1 MGGLVARSYMNEQT
15 HQTLRGPEP
24 GGDRVSQLITLATP
38 HHGTPLANGSARV
51 PGWESD
57 WNWLAA
63 QLDAMVWNSPSQGS
77 TLSSLQS
84 NRADLRW
91 DDVYP
96 INWPGKYDGTVETNS
111 WLAGVPHT
119 YDYKITAFYG
129 VIGGGGFIVPYGG
142 YGPAG
147 TEVPFGSPGI
157 WDVMQQPHNTAQAIS
172 VLAVITERIMD
183 NAFGSSDTIY
193 SVVNDGV
200 VPAES
205 GEFAGSAATP
215 ISCTGRDHTQMI
227 EDPQGLPCKSG
238 PLFSSIL
245 SILGV
250 SATSPPPLITIS
262 PDDSW
267 SFGSIN
273 VGNSSLETFALSNDG
288 GGTLTVTSV
297 ITSGD
302 SEFSIVGAPISQFS
316 LTPGTSQTVTVRF
329 QPTSGGSKSAAL
341 IVNSNASN
349 NSAKTISLTGTGVAS
364 NPCSYSLTSTV
375 ASVGSGSGSGGFT
388 VNAGAGCT
396 WTVSAGA
403 SWVTIVSPSGGSGS
417 ATQTVTFQVG
427 ANNTGAPQ
435 TTVINVQGGSQAL
448 AFQLT
453 QDYADQGCTY
463 AVSPGVQSMP
473 SSAGG
478 SSFLVSSPSTCGW
491 SASSNTPWITV
502 TTSGTHLGSAS
513 VSYTLAGNSNS
524 SQRIGTITVTGQ
536 NGSTVFSII
545 QSGAANSCSYSI
557 SPAQASSIYQ
567 GGATYINVTTG
578 TGCSWTASSS
588 DAWLVIQNGSY
599 GSGAGQVQFNIS
611 ENPSTS
617 PRIGFITVEGETQKW
632 VYTLTQLA
640 QPAVYPTVT
649 LAEASFTMGNA
660 LVGVTSYQT
669 VTVQNTGTGV
679 LYIGS
684 ISLLSGTAEFRSEE
698 HTSEL
703 QSLR

>member
-63 QLDAMVWNSPSQGS
+63 QLDARVWNSPSQGS

-349 NSAKTISLTGTGVAS
+349 NSAKTISLTGPGVAS

-375 ASVGSGSGSGGFT
+375 ASV
-388 VNAGAGCT
+388 
-396 WTVSAGA
+396 
-403 SWVTIVSPSGGSGS
+403 
-417 ATQTVTFQVG
+417 
-427 ANNTGAPQ
+427 AP
-435 TTVINVQGGSQAL
+435 TRGRGRLPFPVRPA
-448 AFQLT
+448 
-453 QDYADQGCTY
+453 
-463 AVSPGVQSMP
+463 AVSGTVLRAKSQPAPMCRLPSARNPESIVAEDLFRRTGVENWKRADPGAESVHFGSVERPVRLAERFFQSGDYGIAERH
-473 SSAGG
+473 S
-478 SSFLVSSPSTCGW
+478 
-491 SASSNTPWITV
+491 
-502 TTSGTHLGSAS
+502 H
-513 VSYTLAGNSNS
+513 TLADLLDRKSTRLNS
-524 SQRIGTITVTGQ
+524 S
-536 NGSTVFSII
+536 
-545 QSGAANSCSYSI
+545 
-557 SPAQASSIYQ
+557 
-567 GGATYINVTTG
+567 
-578 TGCSWTASSS
+578 
-588 DAWLVIQNGSY
+588 
-599 GSGAGQVQFNIS
+599 
-611 ENPSTS
+611 
-617 PRIGFITVEGETQKW
+617 
-632 VYTLTQLA
+632 
-640 QPAVYPTVT
+640 
-649 LAEASFTMGNA
+649 
-660 LVGVTSYQT
+660 
-669 VTVQNTGTGV
+669 
-679 LYIGS
+679 
-684 ISLLSGTAEFRSEE
+684 
-698 HTSEL
+698 H
-703 QSLR
+703 